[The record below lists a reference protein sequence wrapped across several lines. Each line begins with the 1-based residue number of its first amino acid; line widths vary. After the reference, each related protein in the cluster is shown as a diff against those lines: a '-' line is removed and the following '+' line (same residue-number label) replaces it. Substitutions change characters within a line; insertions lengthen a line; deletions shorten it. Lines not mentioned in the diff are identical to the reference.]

1 LKNSAS
7 LVAPSVKP
15 DPMPAG
21 IGSNLRGVEPMNAF
35 ADELLHRIADA
46 RQALRSAQDA
56 GELDG
61 ERVYA
66 GELDSL
72 LRLAMENGVTIPP
85 ELDPQRSQG
94 PS

>member
-1 LKNSAS
+1 MS
-7 LVAPSVKP
+7 
-15 DPMPAG
+15 
-21 IGSNLRGVEPMNAF
+21 AF
-35 ADELLHRIADA
+35 ADELLRRITDA
-46 RQALRSAQDA
+46 RQALRSAQDG

-72 LRLAMENGVTIPP
+72 LRLAMEHGVTIPP
-85 ELDPQRSQG
+85 EVDHQSSQR

>member
-1 LKNSAS
+1 MS
-7 LVAPSVKP
+7 
-15 DPMPAG
+15 
-21 IGSNLRGVEPMNAF
+21 AF
-35 ADELLHRIADA
+35 ADELLSRIADA
-46 RQALRSAQDA
+46 RQALQGAQDA

-85 ELDPQRSQG
+85 ELDHE
-94 PS
+94 PSRGLS